1 MAFES
6 DEEDAQ
12 QYDLVPITNTVSRN
26 PTGPHSSSQAQQ
38 SIPVPGAHLVR
49 NRYYES
55 GSGEDEVDQPLINN
69 QDEGTEIQEINNFE
83 VDF

>member
-1 MAFES
+1 
-6 DEEDAQ
+6 
-12 QYDLVPITNTVSRN
+12 
-26 PTGPHSSSQAQQ
+26 
-38 SIPVPGAHLVR
+38 VR

-69 QDEGTEIQEINNFE
+69 QDEAALNQEFDNFQ